1 MRITDKVR
9 IGGIDYSIKFVP
21 NLRDDEKLLY
31 GHILY
36 DTSEIHLSDTDAKE
50 HQRRCV
56 VLWHEMLHGIARH
69 AELDFSKSD
78 EETIITVLARG
89 VYQVLKDNPGMFE

>member
-1 MRITDKVR
+1 MRIPEKVR
-9 IGGIDYSIKFVP
+9 IGGIDYSILSVP
-21 NLRDDEKLLY
+21 NLRDGEKLLY

-36 DTSEIHLSDTDAKE
+36 DTSEIHLSETDAKE

-69 AELDFSKSD
+69 AELDFSTAG

-89 VYQVLKDNPGMFE
+89 IYQVLKDNPDMFK